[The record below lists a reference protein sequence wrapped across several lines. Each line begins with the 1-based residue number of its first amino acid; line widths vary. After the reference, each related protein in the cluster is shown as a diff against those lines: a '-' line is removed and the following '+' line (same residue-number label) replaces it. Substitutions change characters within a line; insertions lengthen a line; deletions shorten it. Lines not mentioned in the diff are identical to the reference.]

1 MAASGPN
8 GPMYRRN
15 VRVSLHLFTSQRT
28 RGGKEREG
36 GRELGFTS
44 TGEIR
49 SISTSGSS
57 SKENEDAERNS
68 RRRAPVESTAPVERD
83 EQGLLSCAVAAGR
96 FAVGE
101 EAEKLFW
108 CALRL
113 RGEEKGNG
121 SALRNG
127 RILDRVGGVGR

>member
-1 MAASGPN
+1 M
-8 GPMYRRN
+8 
-15 VRVSLHLFTSQRT
+15 
-28 RGGKEREG
+28 E
-36 GRELGFTS
+36 RELGFTS

-83 EQGLLSCAVAAGR
+83 EEGFLLVPLVAGR

-113 RGEEKGNG
+113 RAGKKGKG

-127 RILDRVGGVGR
+127 QILYRVGGWDGELPENPVGFFY